1 MSCGKIIYFEYLFV
15 FLGFVA
21 SHPTK
26 PWDGVACSDISED
39 NGGCSKLDL
48 LWVALGGNGRSRPF
62 ISKSLGMGRRC
73 WQKDNAHQQSHTEV
87 CTSLAVLTSL
97 VERISHCTLFHNR
110 KPTTL
115 LPFSHNN
122 FHSSRLRVAIVVCP
136 GFPVGMPFQQQV
148 LTPIRQHLW
157 KSLMCVWHRE
167 QSKQDRRRR
176 CASENGPR
184 VIYSPAIPMNVTF
197 FRKSIRN
204 HYYGFCMSQKAS

>member
-1 MSCGKIIYFEYLFV
+1 MLQAWPPLSSFGWQWEKQTFYFQI
-15 FLGFVA
+15 
-21 SHPTK
+21 P
-26 PWDGVACSDISED
+26 
-39 NGGCSKLDL
+39 
-48 LWVALGGNGRSRPF
+48 GNGE
-62 ISKSLGMGRRC
+62 KMLAEG
-73 WQKDNAHQQSHTEV
+73 Q
-87 CTSLAVLTSL
+87 CTSAIPHWSLHKSGSADFL